1 MAMGSVG
8 LVLQLLTSVV
18 LIASA
23 LLARDAPT
31 AFAILMTLGVAGLVL
46 TAVRYRSR
54 RRGPA

>member
-1 MAMGSVG
+1 MGSVG
-8 LVLQLLTSVV
+8 LVLQLLTSMV

-23 LLARDAPT
+23 ILARDAPT

-46 TAVRYRSR
+46 TVVRYRSR